1 MNNEASEPLT
11 GIKKLQFRLGY
22 IGEEESSKIGLSF
35 IPSPDDVFITTFP
48 KCGTTWVSFIL
59 HSLRSRGN
67 MDFCEIT
74 EVVPWTIMAHMC
86 KQDLNGPQRYN
97 PRLFKSHEDYNAVP
111 KGGKYVYVVRNP
123 PEVIVS
129 YYEFLQ
135 NVAKMNPGDVDF
147 REFFNEM
154 ILTKRRIWDHYLSFI
169 EQRDNP
175 NVLWVFYEDLLEN
188 REQCITK
195 LAAFAGIPLDDELKG
210 IVMQQS
216 AFQFMKDH
224 DDQFNDNFLFSFC
237 YPRLNEHLPDN
248 EKIDLAHANANKV
261 HKGGGGKVRI
271 TIPEDIA
278 ATMESEWS
286 RVIGEPTGIKS
297 YTELRAQFSFLE

>member
-154 ILTKRRIWDHYLSFI
+154 ICKYDSVYIFMLCCYICSVAMNAEK
-169 EQRDNP
+169 NA
-175 NVLWVFYEDLLEN
+175 VF
-188 REQCITK
+188 CAI
-195 LAAFAGIPLDDELKG
+195 AG
-210 IVMQQS
+210 
-216 AFQFMKDH
+216 
-224 DDQFNDNFLFSFC
+224 
-237 YPRLNEHLPDN
+237 LPVT
-248 EKIDLAHANANKV
+248 HCV
-261 HKGGGGKVRI
+261 
-271 TIPEDIA
+271 P
-278 ATMESEWS
+278 
-286 RVIGEPTGIKS
+286 
-297 YTELRAQFSFLE
+297 